1 MALAASGA
9 ISFANLRDEF
19 SPGSNT
25 SISFSDYYRQGSK
38 IKAKAG
44 NNNAVHLAANV
55 PTSGAI
61 DLSDFY
67 STARGF
73 QYTYTSNATN
83 QNLSTVFG
91 DDYAVDYPKFI
102 VINAGVTVYSTST
115 STAALNVA
123 SGGAG
128 SITITNSGNIYGMG
142 GAAGQAGGTALL
154 ASTSATLVNNSGAN
168 IKGGGGGGGAGGAG
182 AVGSAAV
189 TATLSEFVDEAGA
202 PYGGGNVPANDKPA
216 FVPYSPSGAYP
227 NSLNWGDRKW
237 GGVNGA
243 NAQSGAV
250 NTTWGLFTTSSLFR
264 GVVSNKGPMWCS
276 FKVNQNATYTLTASA
291 SNPFPENNYRAR
303 YGQPQ
308 IDISTSAS
316 SASQGQGGN
325 LYGTGYDWTATPN
338 LSANTT
344 YYLTMYMTGSGAGTD
359 FFYNDMSFNFSLS
372 TNVPSTGG
380 AGGAGGVGQGFAQ
393 SATNGSGGASG
404 GTNAGAGGAGGNGGA
419 LGVAGSSGATGG
431 GGSGTAISYPQTAP
445 VANGSGGASGGAAG
459 YYIYGNSNLTKTQN
473 GTVAGN
479 LA

>member
-102 VINAGVTVYSTST
+102 VINAGITVYSTST
-115 STAALNVA
+115 STAALNIA

-142 GAAGQAGGTALL
+142 GTAGQAGGTALL

-182 AVGSAAV
+182 AVGSEATAAQISSV
-189 TATLSEFVDEAGA
+189 VDKVG
-202 PYGGGNVPANDKPA
+202 DKPD
-216 FVPYSPSGAYP
+216 FVPYSVLTQFGPRAWSGI
-227 NSLNWGDRKW
+227 G
-237 GGVNGA
+237 
-243 NAQSGAV
+243 SGE
-250 NTTWGLFTTSSLFR
+250 WGLNVQQGTSVTSTI
-264 GVVSNKGPMWCS
+264 SNRGPMWYS
-276 FKVNQNATYTLTASA
+276 FQVNTAAEYSL
-291 SNPFPENNYRAR
+291 SSYINDPFPAD
-303 YGQPQ
+303 GQTGHRGTPVVN
-308 IDISTSAS
+308 ISTSEDTKS
-316 SASQGQGGN
+316 VGQGGDDYGSGLSWSGVKAN
-325 LYGTGYDWTATPN
+325 LA
-338 LSANTT
+338 ANTT
-344 YYLTMYMTGSGAGTD
+344 YYFCNYTVGPYGSSTPSGQ
-359 FFYNDMSFNFSLS
+359 FFYNNMGTTLSLS
-372 TNVPSTGG
+372 VTIPTSGG

-393 SATNGSGGASG
+393 SAANGSGGASG